1 MSNIPCSSRITVLD
15 VMNRLHISFYLNGD
29 LGFAS
34 ERTSQ
39 MQIECTEYS
48 ILSTKNKLSEKIWLP
63 GAKGKCR
70 HEFEKK

>member
-1 MSNIPCSSRITVLD
+1 MTS
-15 VMNRLHISFYLNGD
+15 LHISFYWNVD

-48 ILSTKNKLSEKIWLP
+48 ILSTKNKLSEEIWLP
-63 GAKGKCR
+63 GANGKCR
-70 HEFEKK
+70 REFEKN